1 MGLSIVFLGFFL
13 FHSANS
19 QLKWVELKSNSTP
32 PAGRRDAGIGYDAS
46 SNQVAIFGGKA
57 GSILGDTWL
66 FNITSMTWLKVADT
80 KDKDGN
86 VVPAKRFSMVYGSQN
101 NYFYVST
108 GEGSA
113 RVFFDDVNRFDFTT
127 RKWEVLNTTTS
138 LRPEKRYGSGGGVHP
153 SGTGLYVT
161 HGFSGVRYSNTLKF
175 TFQTQKW
182 ELKFAGT
189 NGSNPNLPHERCLHS
204 SAMTK
209 ADELVIYG
217 GCLGFIIFFFGGSS
231 GKPCPADDGWKYDGN
246 TNTWTKLKRCASPRL
261 YSAMAMLP
269 SNDPKVRRVV
279 LYGGNEKSTPTL
291 SAINLDQ
298 EEEEEQEDITDE
310 DQVDREKEQLYE
322 WIDTFDGGDGFNAVF
337 FRENAKQT
345 FLPILSQSMLTETTG
360 NEAEQEDFQAATL
373 RLSHRTLNVG
383 SILYEESRMWLN
395 GIHSRL
401 AGKVGIR
408 RPYFGEITR
417 SIPYDIFLAICV

>member
-66 FNITSMTWLKVADT
+66 FNITSMTWSKVADT

-182 ELKFAGT
+182 EMKFAGT
-189 NGSNPNLPHERCLHS
+189 NSYNPSYPHSRCLHS
-204 SAMTK
+204 SAMTEE
-209 ADELVIYG
+209 DELVMYG
-217 GCLGFIIFFFGGSS
+217 GCLG
-231 GKPCPADDGWKYDGN
+231 
-246 TNTWTKLKRCASPRL
+246 
-261 YSAMAMLP
+261 
-269 SNDPKVRRVV
+269 
-279 LYGGNEKSTPTL
+279 
-291 SAINLDQ
+291 
-298 EEEEEQEDITDE
+298 
-310 DQVDREKEQLYE
+310 
-322 WIDTFDGGDGFNAVF
+322 
-337 FRENAKQT
+337 
-345 FLPILSQSMLTETTG
+345 
-360 NEAEQEDFQAATL
+360 
-373 RLSHRTLNVG
+373 
-383 SILYEESRMWLN
+383 
-395 GIHSRL
+395 
-401 AGKVGIR
+401 
-408 RPYFGEITR
+408 
-417 SIPYDIFLAICV
+417 